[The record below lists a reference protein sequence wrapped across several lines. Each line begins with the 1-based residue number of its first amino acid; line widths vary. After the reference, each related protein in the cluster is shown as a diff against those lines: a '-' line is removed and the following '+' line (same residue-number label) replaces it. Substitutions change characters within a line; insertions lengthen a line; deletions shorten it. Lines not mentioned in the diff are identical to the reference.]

1 MRNPLRVRFVRD
13 VALTGGTQ
21 VIQAGSA
28 MIAGILVAR
37 VLGAEAKGELSVLM
51 ALGAMAVILA
61 SLGVHQSGVYFLGRF
76 ESKRA
81 AVVSNNAIF
90 GLIGGLVTALLLG
103 GLGLAFHDALI
114 HGIRTEL
121 FLVFLLS
128 IPLNYFNEF
137 GRRVLLGV
145 GRVASYNLPDLLT
158 GISLLVGTA
167 VALLAFG
174 SHLMPLVVLRVLS
187 ELVIFTFVVARVGR
201 LVRWRLKPS
210 RQVLNEQMAYGV
222 KNYASSLLWIVL
234 LQGDLVLCNHFLGNH
249 ETGIYSVAVSLGL
262 PITLLGAV
270 VGTLIF
276 QRVSSEDTERGR
288 IEMTNRVFR
297 VLIVVLAVVVVALGV
312 AAHWIVPI
320 VYGDAFDPAVT
331 ALILLLPGL
340 FALAL
345 ELVLMNFLAGN
356 GSPPMVYIAP
366 AIGLI
371 VNFGANMY
379 AIPHWGING
388 ASVTSSVGYAV
399 VLALVAWYYLRM
411 TGAHVRDLIL
421 VRRVDIR
428 LAGFGSPRPVQP
440 EA

>member
-1 MRNPLRVRFVRD
+1 MRNPFRVRFVRD

-21 VIQAGSA
+21 VVQAGSA
-28 MIAGILVAR
+28 MVAGILVAR

-51 ALGAMAVILA
+51 ALGSMAVILA

-76 ESKRA
+76 EDRRP
-81 AVVSNNAIF
+81 AVISNNALF
-90 GLIGGLVTALLLG
+90 GLVGGLLTAGLLLG
-103 GLGLAFHDALI
+103 LGLLFRDELI
-114 HGIRTEL
+114 HGIPIGL
-121 FLVFLLS
+121 FLIFLIS
-128 IPLNYFNEF
+128 VPLNYFNEF
-137 GRRVLLGV
+137 GRRTLLGI
-145 GRVASYNLPDLLT
+145 GRVGSYNLPDLVT
-158 GISLLVGTA
+158 GTSLLVGTT
-167 VALLAFG
+167 VLIVLFG
-174 SHLMPLVVLRVLS
+174 SDLTPLVVLRVVS
-187 ELVIFTFVVARVGR
+187 ELAIFVFIFTQVGR
-201 LVRWRLKPS
+201 LVRFRLTPS
-210 RQVLNEQMAYGV
+210 RPVLREQMAYGM

-276 QRVSSEDTERGR
+276 QRVSSEDTLRGR
-288 IEMTNRVFR
+288 IDMTNRVFR
-297 VLIVVLAVVVVALGV
+297 VLIVVLAVVVVGLGV
-312 AAHWIVPI
+312 ASNWIVPL
-320 VYGDAFDPAVT
+320 VYGEEFQPAVT

-366 AIGLI
+366 AVGLI

-388 ASVTSSVGYAV
+388 AAATSSVGYAV
-399 VLALVAWYYLRM
+399 VLALVAWYYLRS
-411 TGAHVRDLIL
+411 TGATLRDLLL
-421 VRRVDIR
+421 VRRVDVR
-428 LAGFGSPRPVQP
+428 SVGFGTPGPVQT
-440 EA
+440 EV

>member
-21 VIQAGSA
+21 VVQAGSA
-28 MIAGILVAR
+28 MVAGILVAR

-51 ALGAMAVILA
+51 ALGSMAVVLA

-76 ESKRA
+76 DAKRKS
-81 AVVSNNAIF
+81 VISNNALF
-90 GLIGGLVTALLLG
+90 GLVGGLITATVLG
-103 GLGLAFHDALI
+103 VLGLAFRDVLI
-114 HGIRTEL
+114 QGIPIGL
-121 FLVFLLS
+121 FLLFLLS
-128 IPLNYFNEF
+128 VPLNYFNEF
-137 GRRVLLGV
+137 GRRVLLGI
-145 GRVASYNLPDLLT
+145 GRVGSYNLPDLVT
-158 GISLLVGTA
+158 GTSLLVGTA
-167 VALLAFG
+167 AALLVFG
-174 SHLMPLVVLRVLS
+174 SHLAPLVILRVLS
-187 ELVIFTFVVARVGR
+187 ELAIFVFIFTQVGR
-201 LVRWRLKPS
+201 LVRFRLRPS
-210 RQVLNEQMAYGV
+210 RAVLRDQMAYGV

-234 LQGDLVLCNHFLGNH
+234 LQGDLILCNHFLGNH
-249 ETGIYSVAVSLGL
+249 QTGIYSVAVSLGL

-297 VLIVVLAVVVVALGV
+297 VLIVVLAVVVVGLGV
-312 AAHWIVPI
+312 GGHWIVPL
-320 VYGDAFDPAVT
+320 VYGSAFDPAVT

-366 AIGLI
+366 AVGLI

-388 ASVTSSVGYAV
+388 AAATSSVGYAV
-399 VLALVAWYYLRM
+399 VLVLVAWYYLRS
-411 TGAHVRDLIL
+411 TGAPLRDLIV
-421 VRRVDIR
+421 VRRIDVR
-428 LAGFGSPRPVQP
+428 RAGFGSPGPVQP

>member
-1 MRNPLRVRFVRD
+1 MRNPLRVGFVRD

-28 MIAGILVAR
+28 MVAGILVAR

-51 ALGAMAVILA
+51 ALGAMAVVLA

-76 ESKRA
+76 EDRRG
-81 AVVSNNAIF
+81 AVISNNVLF
-90 GLIGGLVTALLLG
+90 GLVGGLLTAGLLC
-103 GLGLAFHDALI
+103 GLGLVFRNELI
-114 HGIRTEL
+114 HGIPIGL
-121 FLVFLLS
+121 FLIFLIS
-128 IPLNYFNEF
+128 VPLNYFNEF
-137 GRRVLLGV
+137 GRRVLLGI
-145 GRVASYNLPDLLT
+145 GRVGSYNLPDLVT
-158 GISLLVGTA
+158 GTSLLVGTA
-167 VALLAFG
+167 AFLLIFG
-174 SHLMPLVVLRVLS
+174 SDLTPLVILRVVS
-187 ELVIFTFVVARVGR
+187 ELAIFVFIFTQVGR
-201 LVRWRLKPS
+201 LVRFQLTPS
-210 RQVLNEQMAYGV
+210 RPVLREQMTYGV

-276 QRVSSEDTERGR
+276 QRVSSEDTLRGR

-297 VLIVVLAVVVVALGV
+297 VLIVVLALVVAGLAV
-312 AAHWIVPI
+312 ASNWIVPL
-320 VYGDAFDPAVT
+320 VYGEEFQPAVT

-366 AIGLI
+366 AVGLV

-388 ASVTSSVGYAV
+388 ASATSTVGYAV
-399 VLALVAWYYLRM
+399 VLALVVWYYLR
-411 TGAHVRDLIL
+411 TTKASLRDLIL
-421 VRRVDIR
+421 VRRVDIG
-428 LAGFGSPRPVQP
+428 LVGFGLTRPVRP